1 MPLSTMVVVVVVGL
15 ASTTV
20 HFSVVAA
27 SLKKKSAAIAVSAT
41 VVAANA
47 STPIIRNFFK
57 VSSSG
62 FFMMPSAT
70 HDETGC
76 SNFPH
81 CKSARMMSNPTER
94 LPFLPV
100 ARGTFWGSVITTVMG
115 MPLGRYFA
123 VIGSVLLALLFLAD
137 RYLPQP
143 AATPHRAHVDR
154 TVIRLQSDHRWP
166 ERIVIDTS
174 LPTIVPPPARV
185 ADTLPARSP

>member
-1 MPLSTMVVVVVVGL
+1 
-15 ASTTV
+15 
-20 HFSVVAA
+20 
-27 SLKKKSAAIAVSAT
+27 
-41 VVAANA
+41 
-47 STPIIRNFFK
+47 
-57 VSSSG
+57 
-62 FFMMPSAT
+62 MMPSAT

-185 ADTLPARSP
+185 ADTLPARSPPVARPPTEAFALVTPAQAAAPAIARKPVPKRRTRMVRAGGHDTSFEATEFRTAFPMNW

>member
-1 MPLSTMVVVVVVGL
+1 
-15 ASTTV
+15 
-20 HFSVVAA
+20 
-27 SLKKKSAAIAVSAT
+27 
-41 VVAANA
+41 
-47 STPIIRNFFK
+47 
-57 VSSSG
+57 
-62 FFMMPSAT
+62 MPSAT

-174 LPTIVPPPARV
+174 LPTIVPPPATIAEARPSQASPVNRPPREAFALATPVQATAPATAAKPAPKRRTRTARTSEHV
-185 ADTLPARSP
+185 ASFEEIGLRNALPAGW